1 MDTEPIAHRLAAGLV
16 RVAVTSQPDASLP
29 DDPTG
34 PPRVERT
41 IAQQQMLL
49 LLTRRNIT
57 YRLTRLAADLGM
69 TLQAA
74 VATSSAL
81 AREGLVRLSPSP
93 SYAPDDVR
101 IILTPK
107 GESATPEVMNWADA
121 LLAEVEHLDEKEQQ
135 QVLELV
141 TEQIASLQR
150 QGRIPVTR
158 ICLTCR
164 FFDGYA
170 HPGSPQPHHC
180 WYVDAPFGYR
190 ELRLRCPE
198 QSNDDLPPPGY
209 PRAS

>member
-1 MDTEPIAHRLAAGLV
+1 VDTEPIAHRLAAGLV